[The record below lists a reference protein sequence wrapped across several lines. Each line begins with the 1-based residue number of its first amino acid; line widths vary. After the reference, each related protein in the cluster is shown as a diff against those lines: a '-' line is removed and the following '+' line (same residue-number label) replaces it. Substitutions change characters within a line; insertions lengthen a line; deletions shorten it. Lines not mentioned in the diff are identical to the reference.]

1 MKLKIRPAV
10 TTGLLCRQEEPRGEG
25 SAAHIT
31 QPQPPAKIAPTMEGT
46 EDNNWADAGKG
57 KGETANGDDTGKEQE
72 VDCGLVDDIV
82 MGCLN
87 HRRFQEMISR
97 EVSKA
102 VAEESGKL
110 ARRHTAPT
118 NTASKGKRAGPSPR

>member
-1 MKLKIRPAV
+1 
-10 TTGLLCRQEEPRGEG
+10 
-25 SAAHIT
+25 
-31 QPQPPAKIAPTMEGT
+31 MEGT
-46 EDNNWADAGKG
+46 KDCSGTDTGNGMGDAPS
-57 KGETANGDDTGKEQE
+57 GDDHGKEQE
-72 VDCGLVDDIV
+72 INCGLVEDIV